1 MADISLLRQINM
13 TAIDIM
19 KKTENAFCTSRTSCK
34 LQLLCFPVYKLTLGY
49 RDPIF

>member
-19 KKTENAFCTSRTSCK
+19 KKLRMHSVHPG
-34 LQLLCFPVYKLTLGY
+34 LLVNCNYC
-49 RDPIF
+49 IFLCIS